1 MKRHAVTLLATAA
14 LAAPLAWADPGVTPN
29 RILLGQAAV
38 FSGPAGQL
46 GTQMRNGIKAYFD
59 YVNERGGVHG
69 RKLELVTE
77 DDKYEASVA
86 PVASKKLIEE
96 HRVFA
101 LLGYVGTPTGAA
113 HLPVVTQA
121 RVPLVGMFTGAEILR
136 VPFNRYVFHVR
147 ASYYDETEKIV
158 EQVVSTGG
166 KKIAVFYQADS
177 YGEAG
182 RKGTEIALTKRG
194 MVIHSSGT
202 VERNTVKVEEAVKA
216 IHGSEPDAIVMVS
229 AYTACAEFIR
239 QMKKAGS
246 GATFYNVSFVG
257 SKALADALGG
267 DGSGVAISQVVPFPW
282 GTAVPV
288 VKEYQNLAKKS
299 GFADYNFSAMEGFL
313 TAKVMVEALWRAGK
327 NPTREGLVDALEKMQ
342 DVDLGGFYV
351 SYSPKNHA
359 GSKFVDLTII
369 GRNGKFLR

>member
-1 MKRHAVTLLATAA
+1 MNRYGICLLVAAAVLSPYCGAEN
-14 LAAPLAWADPGVTPN
+14 GVSAS

-38 FSGPAGQL
+38 FSGPAAQL
-46 GTQMRNGIKAYFD
+46 GIQMRNGAKAYLD

-77 DDKYEASVA
+77 DDRYEASAA
-86 PVASKKLIEE
+86 PAASKKLIEE

-101 LLGYVGTPTGAA
+101 LMGYVGTPTGAA

-121 RVPLVGMFTGAEILR
+121 KIPLVGMFTGAEILR

-166 KKIAVFYQADS
+166 KRIAVFYQADA

-194 MVIHSSGT
+194 MAIHSSGT
-202 VERNTVKVEEAVKA
+202 VERNTVKVEEAVKTINA
-216 IHGSEPDAIVMVS
+216 SEPDAIVMVS
-229 AYTACAEFIR
+229 AYTSCAEFIR
-239 QMKKAGS
+239 QMRKAGS

-257 SKALADALGG
+257 SKALADALGSE
-267 DGSGVAISQVVPFPW
+267 GSGVAISQVVPFPW
-282 GTAVPV
+282 GSAVPV
-288 VKEYQNLAKKS
+288 VKEYQQLAKKS

-351 SYSPKNHA
+351 GYSPKNHA
-359 GSKFVDLTII
+359 GSRFVDLTII